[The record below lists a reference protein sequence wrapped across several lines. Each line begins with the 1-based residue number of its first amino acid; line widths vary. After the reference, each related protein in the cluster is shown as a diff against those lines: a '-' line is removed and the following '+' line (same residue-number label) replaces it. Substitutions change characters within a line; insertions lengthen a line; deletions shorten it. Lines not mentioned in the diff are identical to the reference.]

1 MQKLVKDIPTD
12 LPPVYVDQEKIRQ
25 VLINL
30 LGNAT
35 KYTPEGGKIELT
47 VMHRTAQKIEVSI
60 TDNGLG
66 IPAELRDRVF
76 EERYRLERDGEADGY
91 GIGLSLC
98 RRIITAHYGH
108 IWVDDAIGKKGS
120 CFRFTLPVY

>member
-60 TDNGLG
+60 TDNGPG
-66 IPAELRDRVF
+66 IPAEMRDRVF

>member
-1 MQKLVKDIPTD
+1 DD
-12 LPPVYVDQEKIRQ
+12 D
-25 VLINL
+25 
-30 LGNAT
+30 
-35 KYTPEGGKIELT
+35 
-47 VMHRTAQKIEVSI
+47 
-60 TDNGLG
+60 
-66 IPAELRDRVF
+66 
-76 EERYRLERDGEADGY
+76 ADGY